1 MDNHETKQT
10 ETRMLARNA
19 RRIVVKIG
27 SSVLTDRGK
36 LRQDFFAEIA
46 AQTNQL
52 LCEGRE
58 IVIVSSGA
66 VAAGSHVLGWSH
78 PGRSMPEKQA
88 AASVGQI
95 EVMQLYRRSFADYD
109 RHVSQILVTRTDL
122 ENRERFINA
131 RHTFLELLKLGV
143 IPIVNENDTVATEEI
158 RFGDN
163 DNLSAAIVSVVGA
176 DLLILM
182 TDVEGLYHAK
192 PEPGKAKPPLFD
204 EIVKIDDEIRAVACD
219 SGSAYGRGGMITKLE
234 AATKAAHSG
243 AATVICSGAVSQVL
257 LRVAAGE
264 RIGTLIRDGERMRS
278 RKHWLAFTARP
289 RGKIVV
295 DAGAARAIVQNGR
308 SLLPAGILRIEGQF
322 GIGDPVSCVDA
333 HGTELAR
340 GLSSYSS
347 TEVAKL
353 CGVKAEAIAQLLGY
367 SNGDEVIHRDDL
379 VVTQKSGKSEAAT
392 QTVAE

>member
-1 MDNHETKQT
+1 MSSEAKKTFVPRT
-10 ETRMLARNA
+10 LARNA

-36 LRQDFFAEIA
+36 LRESFFAEIA
-46 AQTNQL
+46 AQASQL
-52 LCEGRE
+52 LSEGRE

-66 VAAGSHVLGWSH
+66 VAAGSHALGWSH
-78 PGRSMPEKQA
+78 PGRSIPEKQA
-88 AASVGQI
+88 AAAVGQI
-95 EVMQLYRRSFADYD
+95 EVMQLYRRNFSDHG
-109 RHVSQILVTRTDL
+109 RIVSQILVTRTDL

-131 RHTFLELLKLGV
+131 RHTLLELLKLGA

-192 PEPGKAKPPLFD
+192 PEPGKPKPPLF
-204 EIVKIDDEIRAVACD
+204 EEVAKIDDKIRAVACD

-243 AATVICSGAVSQVL
+243 AATVICSGAVPQVL

-264 RIGTLIRDGERMRS
+264 PIGTLIRDGERMSS
-278 RKHWLAFTARP
+278 RKHWLTFMARP
-289 RGKIVV
+289 RGKIVI
-295 DAGAARAIVQNGR
+295 DAGAAKAIVQNGR
-308 SLLPAGILRIEGQF
+308 SLLPAGIRQIEGHF
-322 GIGDPVSCVDA
+322 GIGDSVSCVDLDGA
-333 HGTELAR
+333 ELAR
-340 GLSSYSS
+340 GLTSYAS

-353 CGVKAEAIAQLLGY
+353 CGVKAEAIVQVLGY
-367 SNGDEVIHRDDL
+367 SNGDEVIHRDNL
-379 VVTQKSGKSEAAT
+379 VVTQKRERA
-392 QTVAE
+392 